1 MQVKLKLIV
10 IMGLLVLPVTATADS
25 LTERQVIAALK
36 RGSDLPMTGAIAD
49 QLADNLLAAQ
59 AAAPYTSF
67 EPDSLQLSI
76 DAVLRA
82 ISLYEFPDGPTRI
95 TSQAAEPIV
104 WLQSTVA
111 IDDRVSVSLTPG
123 SIDFGSEPIV
133 TPEPGEW
140 ILILTG
146 LTAFVMTRGLLR
158 RSTKVMDC
166 GAPSY

>member
-1 MQVKLKLIV
+1 MKLKLIV
-10 IMGLLVLPVTATADS
+10 IMGLLTLPATATADS

-36 RGSDLPMTGAIAD
+36 RGSDLPMTGAVAD
-49 QLADNLLAAQ
+49 QLSDNLLAAQ

-82 ISLYEFPDGPTRI
+82 ISLYEFPGGPTRI

-104 WLQSTVA
+104 WVQSEIA
-111 IDDRVSVSLTPG
+111 IDDRASVTLTPG
-123 SIDFGSEPIV
+123 SIDFGSQPVV
-133 TPEPGEW
+133 TPEPSEW

-146 LTAFVMTRGLLR
+146 LASFVASQLR
-158 RSTKVMDC
+158 PRMSKRAVRS
-166 GAPSY
+166 